1 MVTYPAHICI
11 LMADLTLETGGKG
24 KEEAGKLGSDGG
36 SGRREGGLRREDA
49 CCELV
54 CERFINH
61 PVLRRDKLLRS
72 LTLPLG
78 LISTITYVS

>member
-24 KEEAGKLGSDGG
+24 KEEAGKLGS
-36 SGRREGGLRREDA
+36 EGGGGRQGGRERGEAA

-61 PVLRRDKLLRS
+61 PVLSRVLTSYYDLLPC
-72 LTLPLG
+72 LED
-78 LISTITYVS
+78 